1 MIEILRLLLERIR
14 EAGLRLQLK
23 KCQWLAKKI
32 TWLGFDISN
41 QGIQIPEKLKREL
54 LDEKP
59 PNSPAALANWLGRL
73 LYFRQHILG
82 LSHFSARLHEAA
94 ARPPKDWKLSRAEL
108 EDFFMLRRAFLESTA
123 VGFIDYES
131 LNENQL
137 KVFLDW
143 SCLGIS
149 ALVTQTQ
156 QFIEKGVETKKSI
169 GFCQPIR
176 CMVTCR
182 ASKTDMLERTH

>member
-59 PNSPAALANWLGRL
+59 PNAPAALAN
-73 LYFRQHILG
+73 
-82 LSHFSARLHEAA
+82 
-94 ARPPKDWKLSRAEL
+94 
-108 EDFFMLRRAFLESTA
+108 
-123 VGFIDYES
+123 
-131 LNENQL
+131 
-137 KVFLDW
+137 
-143 SCLGIS
+143 
-149 ALVTQTQ
+149 
-156 QFIEKGVETKKSI
+156 
-169 GFCQPIR
+169 
-176 CMVTCR
+176 
-182 ASKTDMLERTH
+182 